1 MPFNT
6 RDGKM
11 IKSQSFCCSWPV
23 MLIGFLVSGCAQPQH
38 RPQAA
43 PPSLAPATQPSA
55 SLQIDASQVQP
66 MYRQLLAVD
75 LPTVIRVAS
84 AQNLEIEQARQRV
97 EAQRGRYES
106 SVEAIF
112 PIIAPTLAGQW
123 MNGVGQNAN
132 GTLAVANFTNFL
144 PALSVYWIINPG

>member
-1 MPFNT
+1 MRRLAAGAAPAAPLLTPPLRRAARQSRRAGPFPSAP
-6 RDGKM
+6 RRARRRSRPG
-11 IKSQSFCCSWPV
+11 SLPV

-55 SLQIDASQVQP
+55 SLQIDASRVQP

-84 AQNLEIEQARQRV
+84 AQNLDIEQARQRV
-97 EAQRGRYES
+97 LASRG
-106 SVEAIF
+106 
-112 PIIAPTLAGQW
+112 
-123 MNGVGQNAN
+123 
-132 GTLAVANFTNFL
+132 
-144 PALSVYWIINPG
+144 